1 MLDKLILKLSP
12 YKYLLLLI
20 SSVSLILTLTIPIDT
35 LAYKYIYPFFT
46 SFNII
51 AGLIVIGLVQ
61 NLRSRIIRFI
71 GLVLIIIQFVQLFI
85 DIPRFETF
93 LGSLFVIF
101 FTSMSIRVYKDI
113 YKAKDIDREILA
125 AVFCG
130 YIFIG
135 FLAAFL
141 FIAIEG
147 FAPGSFSGMVDTIAL
162 FDNFIYF
169 SFVTLLTI
177 GYGDMVPLT
186 PLTKTLVVVIGLVGN
201 FYTVMVTA
209 IVIGK
214 FLMNYQS
221 QSRENNQ

>member
-1 MLDKLILKLSP
+1 MLDKLIIKLSP
-12 YKYLLLLI
+12 YRYLLLLI
-20 SSVSLILTLTIPIDT
+20 SSLLLILSLTIPIDT
-35 LAYKYIYPFFT
+35 FANQYIYPILT

-51 AGLIVIGLVQ
+51 AGLIVVGQSQ
-61 NLRSRIIRFI
+61 NLRSRIIQFI
-71 GLVLIIIQFVQLFI
+71 GITLIIIQLIQLI
-85 DIPRFETF
+85 TNIPRFELF

-113 YKAKDIDREILA
+113 YKARDIDREILA

-130 YIFIG
+130 YMFIG
-135 FLAAFL
+135 FLASFL
-141 FIAIEG
+141 FMAIEAL
-147 FAPGSFSGMVDTIAL
+147 FPGSFSGMVETIAL

-186 PLTKTLVVVIGLVGN
+186 PLTKTLVVILGLIGN
-201 FYTVMVTA
+201 FYTVMVTG

-214 FLMNYQS
+214 FLLNYRPGS
-221 QSRENNQ
+221 GKND

>member
-1 MLDKLILKLSP
+1 M
-12 YKYLLLLI
+12 
-20 SSVSLILTLTIPIDT
+20 
-35 LAYKYIYPFFT
+35 
-46 SFNII
+46 
-51 AGLIVIGLVQ
+51 IVIGLVQ

-221 QSRENNQ
+221 QSRENDP